1 MWVFKDVGI
10 ETAFDQML
18 IDNCR
23 DDTSHKEQDEEA
35 MIAAMSATVLGAEV
49 GLRKDE
55 ESGVGQI
62 VVVIQRVILGK
73 KWVQNI
79 WKAPHKEG
87 EVNDVQMGGA
97 VKDVSHTTG

>member
-1 MWVFKDVGI
+1 MWVFKDVGM

-18 IDNCR
+18 INNCR
-23 DDTSHKEQDEEA
+23 DDSSPKEQDEES
-35 MIAAMSATVLGAEV
+35 MIAAMNATVLGAEA

-55 ESGVGQI
+55 ESGAGQI
-62 VVVIQRVILGK
+62 VVVLQRVIIAK
-73 KWVQNI
+73 KWVQNR

-87 EVNDVQMGGA
+87 EVNDIIMGGV